1 MSESRASRLPFP
13 NPGRFRL
20 VAVDIDGTLAG
31 SDGRVTSRTVAA
43 LGRAEAAG
51 LTIVLVTGR
60 AYPSALEV
68 WRGAGL
74 RGPMITCGGAL
85 TLEPPRLTVLDVH
98 HLRNAVATQLVRL
111 GQDLGLRV
119 SLWTEAAI
127 WITRE
132 DRFAALLRDLHRSGA
147 VSMEVRRLE
156 AEASAPFPFGTSQA
170 IKGMLG
176 GEPDRLDRLTLGD
189 FVGLAGATVARSM
202 PEFFDVS
209 PEGASKH
216 EALSAVLRRLDVR
229 PDEVI
234 AIGDGD
240 NDLGMLRM
248 AGLAVAPSNAMAG
261 PLAIADVVIGHHD
274 REAVADFLDSL
285 GPDVGR
291 S

>member
-1 MSESRASRLPFP
+1 MSGSGASRPPVANL
-13 NPGRFRL
+13 GRFRL

-31 SDGRVTSRTVAA
+31 SDGRVTPRTVAA
-43 LGRAEAAG
+43 LGRVEAAG
-51 LTIVLVTGR
+51 VTVVLVTGR

-68 WRGAGL
+68 WRGATL
-74 RGPMITCGGAL
+74 RGPLITCGGAL

-98 HLRNAVATQLVRL
+98 HLPNAAARQLVRL
-111 GQDLGLRV
+111 GRDLGLRV

-127 WITRE
+127 WITRD
-132 DRFAALLRDLHRSGA
+132 DRFAALLRDLHRSGS

-156 AEASAPFPFGTSQA
+156 AKASAPFPYGTARA

-176 GEPDRLDRLTLGD
+176 GEPERLDELTPGS

-248 AGLAVAPSNAMAG
+248 AGLAVVP
-261 PLAIADVVIGHHD
+261 
-274 REAVADFLDSL
+274 
-285 GPDVGR
+285 
-291 S
+291 